1 MSGLSNFFENLKVGK
16 KLMLGFGLILLLSLA
31 VAICGIKNLNDISV
45 RAEKLRE
52 LKSVNDR
59 FSQAKDA
66 RLQFVKT
73 HDEKFIVLN
82 EDMLKE
88 VDQNLKNLGVFRW
101 DDSQQAMITAMPS
114 AIATYRQKRA
124 GTVQAVRDGTQALTN
139 LSVADEMRAIGQ
151 LAASNNG
158 DAQTAAALQ
167 EINKHLSGVA
177 VRVKLFGLEHK
188 DEDRNV
194 LSSFLTETVGLI
206 AQIKSRLNPA
216 DAADAAAID
225 KISEQLVT
233 KQADIS
239 AMMASV
245 KAGEEAT
252 AELAAAGKTLTDM
265 SNALFTQQLDA
276 TNHDAR
282 QAVWLMATIV
292 IGAIIAGI
300 LIALFITRQLTRPLS
315 ELLHIARQMAR
326 GDLSTVMH
334 TSRRDELG
342 ELMHAVGEMSD
353 ELRRIIS
360 GIRSGVTSVSQA
372 SAEIASGNNDLSAR
386 TESQAAA
393 LAQTAA
399 SMEQLTSTVK
409 QNADN
414 IHHSSRLAQET
425 FDTASRGG
433 QLVTSVVSTMNE
445 ISASSGKISEITS
458 VINSIAFQ
466 TNILALNAAVEAA
479 RAGEQGRGFAVVASE
494 VRNLAQ
500 RSALAAKEI
509 ETLIQ
514 DSVARISAG
523 SQLVSQTG
531 NTMGEIVTS
540 VSNVTEILNEISQA
554 SEEQNRGIAQVGV
567 AIVEMDNVTQQNAAL
582 VEQSSAAASALHDQ
596 AQTLAGSV
604 SRFVIA

>member
-16 KLMLGFGLILLLSLA
+16 KLTLGFGLILLLSLA

-88 VDQNLKNLGVFRW
+88 VDQNLKNLGAFRW

-206 AQIKSRLNPA
+206 AQIKSRLTP
-216 DAADAAAID
+216 ADAAAID

>member
-158 DAQTAAALQ
+158 DPQTAAALQ

-206 AQIKSRLNPA
+206 AQIKSRLNP
-216 DAADAAAID
+216 ADAAAID

>member
-206 AQIKSRLNPA
+206 AQIKPRLNP
-216 DAADAAAID
+216 ADAAAID

>member
-1 MSGLSNFFENLKVGK
+1 MSGLSHFFENLKVGK

-73 HDEKFIVLN
+73 HDEKFIDVN
-82 EDMLKE
+82 ENLLKE
-88 VDQNLKNLGVFRW
+88 VDQNLKNLGVFHW

-124 GTVQAVRDGTQALTN
+124 DTVQAVRNGAQALQN
-139 LSVADEMRAIGQ
+139 LSVADEMRAISQ
-151 LAASNNG
+151 LAASNSS
-158 DAQTAAALQ
+158 DPQTSAALQ
-167 EINKHLSGVA
+167 EINKHLGGVA

-188 DEDRNV
+188 EEDRNA
-194 LSSFLTETVGLI
+194 LSNFLSETVQLM
-206 AQIKSRLNPA
+206 AQVKPRLN
-216 DAADAAAID
+216 AADSAALEKVSA
-225 KISEQLVT
+225 QLET
-233 KQADIS
+233 KQGDIN
-239 AMMASV
+239 ALMASV
-245 KAGEEAT
+245 AAGDAAT
-252 AELAAAGKTLTDM
+252 VQLAAAGKILTDM

-276 TNHDAR
+276 TNHDAN
-282 QAVWLMATIV
+282 QAVWLMTVIIIAAIV
-292 IGAIIAGI
+292 AGI
-300 LIALFITRQLTRPLS
+300 LIALFITRQLTRPLA
-315 ELLHIARQMAR
+315 ELLHVANQMAR
-326 GDLSTVMH
+326 GNLSTVLKS
-334 TSRRDELG
+334 SRRDELG

-399 SMEQLTSTVK
+399 SMEQLTATVK

-414 IHHSSRLAQET
+414 IHHSSRLAQQT

-433 QLVTSVVSTMNE
+433 QLVTDVVSTMNE
-445 ISASSGKISEITS
+445 ITTSSGKISEITS

-500 RSALAAKEI
+500 RSAQAAKEI
-509 ETLIQ
+509 EALIH
-514 DSVARISAG
+514 DSVARINAG

-531 NTMGEIVTS
+531 NTMGEIVNS
-540 VSNVTEILNEISQA
+540 VSNVTDLLNEISHA

-567 AIVEMDNVTQQNAAL
+567 AIIEMDNVTQQNAAL

>member
-206 AQIKSRLNPA
+206 AQIKSRLTPA
-216 DAADAAAID
+216 DAASID

>member
-158 DAQTAAALQ
+158 DPQTAAALQ

-206 AQIKSRLNPA
+206 AQIKSRLTP
-216 DAADAAAID
+216 ADAAAID

>member
-1 MSGLSNFFENLKVGK
+1 MSALSHFFENLNVGK

-66 RLQFVKT
+66 RLQFVRT
-73 HDEKFIVLN
+73 HDEKFIDLN
-82 EDMLKE
+82 EAMLKE
-88 VDQNLKNLGVFRW
+88 VDQNLRNLGVFRW
-101 DDSQQAMITAMPS
+101 DASQQAMITAMPS

-124 GTVQAVRDGTQALTN
+124 DTVQAVRNGAQALQS
-139 LSVADEMRAIGQ
+139 LSVEEEMRGISQ
-151 LAASNNG
+151 LATSSSN
-158 DAQTAAALQ
+158 DAQVAAALQ
-167 EINKHLSGVA
+167 EINKHLAGVA

-188 DEDRNV
+188 DADRSA
-194 LSSFLTETVGLI
+194 LSNFLTETVGLI
-206 AQIKSRLNPA
+206 AQVAPRLNPA
-216 DAADAAAID
+216 DSATLA
-225 KISEQLVT
+225 KISEQLDG
-233 KQADIS
+233 KQADIN
-239 AMMASV
+239 ALMASV
-245 KAGEEAT
+245 KAGEQAT
-252 AELAAAGKTLTDM
+252 AELAVAGKTLTDM
-265 SNALFTQQLDA
+265 SNNLFTQQLDA
-276 TNHDAR
+276 TNHDAG
-282 QAVWLMATIV
+282 QAVWLMAAIV
-292 IGAIIAGI
+292 IAAIVAGI
-300 LIALFITRQLTRPLS
+300 VIALFITRQLTRPLS
-315 ELLHIARQMAR
+315 ELLNVANQMAR
-326 GDLSTVMH
+326 GNLSIMLNST
-334 TSRRDELG
+334 RRDELG
-342 ELMHAVGEMSD
+342 ELMRAVGEMSD

-399 SMEQLTSTVK
+399 SMEQLTATVK

-414 IHHSSRLAQET
+414 IHHSSRLAQQT

-433 QLVTSVVSTMNE
+433 ELVTNVVSTMDE

-509 ETLIQ
+509 EALIQ
-514 DSVARISAG
+514 DSVARIRAG

-540 VSNVTEILNEISQA
+540 VSNVTEILNEISHA

>member
-167 EINKHLSGVA
+167 EINKHLGGVA

-206 AQIKSRLNPA
+206 AQIKSRLNP
-216 DAADAAAID
+216 ADAAAID

>member
-206 AQIKSRLNPA
+206 AQIKSRLTP
-216 DAADAAAID
+216 ADAAAID

>member
-216 DAADAAAID
+216 DAAAID
-225 KISEQLVT
+225 KISEQLVI

>member
-206 AQIKSRLNPA
+206 AQIKSRLNP
-216 DAADAAAID
+216 ADAAAID

-514 DSVARISAG
+514 DSVSRISAG

>member
-1 MSGLSNFFENLKVGK
+1 MSALSHFFENLNVGK

-66 RLQFVKT
+66 RLQFVRT
-73 HDEKFIVLN
+73 HDEKFIDLN
-82 EDMLKE
+82 EAMLKE
-88 VDQNLKNLGVFRW
+88 VDQNLRNLGVFRW
-101 DDSQQAMITAMPS
+101 DASQQAMITAMPS

-124 GTVQAVRDGTQALTN
+124 DTVQAVRNGAQALQS
-139 LSVADEMRAIGQ
+139 LSVEEEMRGISQ
-151 LAASNNG
+151 LATSSSN
-158 DAQTAAALQ
+158 DAQVAAALQ
-167 EINKHLSGVA
+167 EINKHLAGVA

-188 DEDRNV
+188 DADRSA
-194 LSSFLTETVGLI
+194 LSNFLTETVGLI
-206 AQIKSRLNPA
+206 AQVAPRLNPA
-216 DAADAAAID
+216 DSATLA
-225 KISEQLVT
+225 KISEQLDG
-233 KQADIS
+233 KQADIN
-239 AMMASV
+239 ALMASV

-252 AELAAAGKTLTDM
+252 AELAVAGKTLTDM
-265 SNALFTQQLDA
+265 SNNLFTQQLDA
-276 TNHDAR
+276 TNHDAG
-282 QAVWLMATIV
+282 QAVWLMAAIV
-292 IGAIIAGI
+292 IAAIVAGI
-300 LIALFITRQLTRPLS
+300 VIALFITRQLTRPLS
-315 ELLHIARQMAR
+315 ELLNVANQMAR
-326 GDLSTVMH
+326 GNLSIMLNST
-334 TSRRDELG
+334 RRDELG
-342 ELMHAVGEMSD
+342 ELMRAVGEMSD

-399 SMEQLTSTVK
+399 SMEQLTATVK

-414 IHHSSRLAQET
+414 IHHSSRLAQQT

-433 QLVTSVVSTMNE
+433 ELVTNVVSTMDE

-509 ETLIQ
+509 EALIQ
-514 DSVARISAG
+514 DSVARIRAG
-523 SQLVSQTG
+523 SRLVSQTG

-540 VSNVTEILNEISQA
+540 VSNVTEILNEISHA

>member
-1 MSGLSNFFENLKVGK
+1 MSGLSKFFENLNVGK

-52 LKSVNDR
+52 LKSINDR

-66 RLQFVKT
+66 RLQFVRT
-73 HDEKFIVLN
+73 HDEKFIDAN
-82 EDMLKE
+82 EAMLRE
-88 VDQNLKNLGVFRW
+88 VDNNLKNLAGYRW
-101 DDSQQAMITAMPS
+101 DASQQSMLTAMPA

-124 GTVQAVRDGTQALTN
+124 DTVQAMRDGNRALQN
-139 LSVADEMRAIGQ
+139 LSVADEIRDVNQ
-151 LAASNNG
+151 LAASNSS
-158 DAQTAAALQ
+158 DAQVATALQ
-167 EINKHLSGVA
+167 EISKYMGGVA

-188 DEDRNV
+188 DEDRSA
-194 LSSFLTETVGLI
+194 LSNFLTETVGLI
-206 AQIKSRLNPA
+206 AQIKPRLSPA
-216 DAADAAAID
+216 DGAAIE
-225 KISEQLVT
+225 KISEQLVA
-233 KQADIS
+233 KQADIN

-245 KAGEEAT
+245 KAGEDAT
-252 AELAAAGKTLTDM
+252 AQLAVAGKTLTDM
-265 SNALFTQQLDA
+265 SNMLFTQQLDA
-276 TNHDAR
+276 TNHDAG
-282 QAVWLMATIV
+282 QAVGLMAAIV
-292 IGAIIAGI
+292 AAAIVAGI
-300 LIALFITRQLTRPLS
+300 GIAVFITRQLTRPLS
-315 ELLHIARQMAR
+315 ELLHIARKMAR
-326 GDLSTVMH
+326 GDLSIVLN

-399 SMEQLTSTVK
+399 SMEQLTATVK

-414 IHHSSRLAQET
+414 IHHSSRLAQQT

-433 QLVTSVVSTMNE
+433 KLVTDVVSTMNE
-445 ISASSGKISEITS
+445 ITTSSGKISEITS

-500 RSALAAKEI
+500 RSAQAAKEI
-509 ETLIQ
+509 EALIS
-514 DSVARISAG
+514 DSVARINTG

-531 NTMGEIVTS
+531 DTMGDIVNS
-540 VSNVTEILNEISQA
+540 VSNVTDLLNEISHA

>member
-206 AQIKSRLNPA
+206 AQIKSRLNP
-216 DAADAAAID
+216 ADAAAID

>member
-167 EINKHLSGVA
+167 EINKHLGSVA

-206 AQIKSRLNPA
+206 AQIKSRLNP
-216 DAADAAAID
+216 ADAAAID